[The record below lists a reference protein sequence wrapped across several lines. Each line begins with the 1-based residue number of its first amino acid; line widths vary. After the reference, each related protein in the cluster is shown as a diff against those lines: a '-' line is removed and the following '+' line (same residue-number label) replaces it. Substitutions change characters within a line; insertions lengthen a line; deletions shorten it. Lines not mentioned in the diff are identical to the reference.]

1 MTNFKFAVLQ
11 VSPAALE
18 RLPALLER
26 YAVDVSGGVT
36 IDGEPI
42 AAPSGLEEN
51 VTATLFVDDIARTRF
66 RLAVMDGV
74 SIAPLPVMDGESIT
88 GYRVP
93 CCYPAELL
101 SDIQRDPQPE
111 PEWFDGVQIL

>member
-11 VSPAALE
+11 VSPAAME

-26 YAVDVSGGVT
+26 YAVDVSGGVV

-42 AAPSGLEEN
+42 AAPSALEQS
-51 VTATLFVDDIARTRF
+51 VSATLFVDDTARTRF
-66 RLAVMDGV
+66 RLASLDGV
-74 SIAPLPVMDGESIT
+74 SIAPLPILDGESIT

-111 PEWFDGVQIL
+111 LELFEGIQIL